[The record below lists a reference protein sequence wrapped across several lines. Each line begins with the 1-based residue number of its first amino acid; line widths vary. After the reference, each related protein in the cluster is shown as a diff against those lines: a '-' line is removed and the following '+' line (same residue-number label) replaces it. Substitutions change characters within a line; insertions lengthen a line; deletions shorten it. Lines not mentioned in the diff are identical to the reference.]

1 MSTTEHSRQGNRSAA
16 TAGEEHPTV
25 ETATREDARPPEPDA
40 QIRISSDPVTAPRP
54 EWAEVARWAAERAQG
69 SGR

>member
-1 MSTTEHSRQGNRSAA
+1 MSTTEHGHQGPRPEA
-16 TAGEEHPTV
+16 TAGEEHVTV
-25 ETATREDARPPEPDA
+25 ETATREETCPSEHDA
-40 QIRISSDPVTAPRP
+40 QIHDSVARVTAPRP